1 MIPFESFSTDFLF
14 AFHSN
19 NGRLFSRFDTI
30 HERDRQ
36 TDSQPPHDS
45 IGRAMYRIALQKGPL
60 NDGPSLCCPSPGLLQ
75 RAVLRRHRRTDA
87 LPAVSSERCRT
98 AHRVQDC
105 DSRPPALVRQRPGLP
120 GLSPTPVSDN
130 RVLPTLEHSL
140 SVGRATFLEL
150 DICRSRTTSLEQ
162 LPPNLTTMWAVIRPV
177 HAVTEDSNIRTV
189 RPRRSVNCF

>member
-1 MIPFESFSTDFLF
+1 
-14 AFHSN
+14 
-19 NGRLFSRFDTI
+19 
-30 HERDRQ
+30 
-36 TDSQPPHDS
+36 
-45 IGRAMYRIALQKGPL
+45 MYRIALQKGPL

-130 RVLPTLEHSL
+130 RVLPTLEHSCQ
-140 SVGRATFLEL
+140 SDAQHFWSWTFAAAGP
-150 DICRSRTTSLEQ
+150 RVWNS
-162 LPPNLTTMWAVIRPV
+162 LPPNLTTTWAVIRPV

-189 RPRRSVNCF
+189 RPRRSVNCFNCAE